1 MSMQSHLAE
10 LERRHAEMERKI
22 EDAQLH
28 PSTDSLELADMKRQ
42 KLKIKD
48 EIERIRQ
55 EYASLILLRE
65 FIRRRL
71 RGVFVLF

>member
-22 EDAQLH
+22 ETALLH

-48 EIERIRQ
+48 EIERIRKDVT
-55 EYASLILLRE
+55 LH
-65 FIRRRL
+65 
-71 RGVFVLF
+71 

>member
-1 MSMQSHLAE
+1 MSIQSHLAE
-10 LERRHAEMERKI
+10 LQRRHAEIERKI
-22 EDAQLH
+22 EDAMLH

-55 EYASLILLRE
+55 DTTIH
-65 FIRRRL
+65 
-71 RGVFVLF
+71 

>member
-22 EDAQLH
+22 EDAQIR
-28 PSTDSLELADMKRQ
+28 PSTDSLQLADMKRQ

-48 EIERIRQ
+48 EITRIR
-55 EYASLILLRE
+55 ENETLH
-65 FIRRRL
+65 
-71 RGVFVLF
+71 

>member
-22 EDAQLH
+22 ENALLH
-28 PSTDSLELADMKRQ
+28 PSTDSLELASMKRQ

-48 EIERIRQ
+48 EIERIRLD
-55 EYASLILLRE
+55 ETLH
-65 FIRRRL
+65 
-71 RGVFVLF
+71 

>member
-28 PSTDSLELADMKRQ
+28 PSTDSLQLADMKRL

-48 EIERIRQ
+48 EITRIR
-55 EYASLILLRE
+55 EKETLH
-65 FIRRRL
+65 
-71 RGVFVLF
+71 

>member
-28 PSTDSLELADMKRQ
+28 PSTDSLKLADMKRQ

-48 EIERIRQ
+48 EI
-55 EYASLILLRE
+55 A
-65 FIRRRL
+65 RL
-71 RGVFVLF
+71 RQNATLH

>member
-28 PSTDSLELADMKRQ
+28 PSTDSCNWLT
-42 KLKIKD
+42 
-48 EIERIRQ
+48 
-55 EYASLILLRE
+55 
-65 FIRRRL
+65 
-71 RGVFVLF
+71 

>member
-28 PSTDSLELADMKRQ
+28 PSTDSLQLADMKRQ

-48 EIERIRQ
+48 EITRIL
-55 EYASLILLRE
+55 EKETLH
-65 FIRRRL
+65 
-71 RGVFVLF
+71 